1 MVAEHPLVVD
11 PYFSYA
17 RRRGGMVEIVM
28 RMTGGHEVAG
38 GTRLAAT
45 SDDGVVLDAPTDARV
60 EADDVRLVARLS
72 AAHLTGGTWQL
83 ELRGRGRQQLHTRLL
98 VRSGQ
103 PVALLPAFAASAL
116 GN

>member
-28 RMTGGHEVAG
+28 RMTGGPEVAEG
-38 GTRLAAT
+38 MRLAAT
-45 SDDGVVLDAPTDARV
+45 FDDEPVLEAPIDARV
-60 EADDVRLVARLS
+60 EGGDVRLVARVP
-72 AAHLTGGTWQL
+72 AAQLTDGMWQL
-83 ELRGRGRQQLHTRLL
+83 ELRRRGHRQLRTRLL
-98 VRSGQ
+98 VRSSQ
-103 PVALLPAFAASAL
+103 PVALLPAFAASDV